1 MQPWVEPAE
10 ENLKM
15 AQELIYTSFP
25 KGVKPGVSGFCTV
38 AVSPDMAPNL
48 ISRLEGLSGYRQLF
62 RPGTPEADLNPPN
75 WSHVVINVGN
85 TESHVI
91 YRVADAGLDYT
102 GRSNKLAHFIV
113 LDKNDQAPCG
123 PAAMLTTPGLID
135 LTFDQQ
141 VGTRAFTRQIPRQL
155 VSPRP
160 CLAWRQA
167 TGDPGWA
174 GELAQ
179 TAWTGKYACIVYRPG
194 MNVLALVQEAMA
206 LLPPERR
213 WKTTFSTYY
222 SKLPTGID
230 CQWRC
235 VAAGT
240 PEAAQAIA
248 EVGAGLVIDLSNG
261 ALAPA
266 AESPAVA
273 AARAGRMVLAPA
285 GVKAGVTAAR
295 QRPVQ
300 TSRPAADAALNAGIE
315 NELQA
320 IDSAAANDLD
330 DELLSAMD
338 SMPEFILNAR
348 KKKTS
353 QAAAGKKFGLYA
365 AILALVF
372 LIGIAVATYCVV
384 TTGSLQNNTVAVN
397 QTNLDDDDEDET
409 TDETTDE
416 TDDEQ
421 FGLIPEL
428 DQNAVNDPNSDPAP
442 VTEPAPVS
450 DQNQQQEGNSVNG
463 SDKGESQPDQQN
475 ANTDQKAANV
485 QSEADV
491 PKAEPNADSKQ
502 LNEENKNAEPA
513 KQKDEPEKPQQ
524 DDEGKI
530 FDDERWV
537 GADPNQFFIY
547 VDSNDSADCSR
558 LNYQLKNKK
567 LQISKLELVSLYSAD
582 SSNTDGYKYT
592 LEYNQ
597 EFSCYIIK
605 DNGVDDESIKIR
617 ISEDSQGESN
627 ASELKKF
634 SIISIEGDRGIAF
647 QDFVKQDQIL
657 LATFADKSTKIITFF
672 RKEADVNL
680 KNALTLATFEN
691 SFKTAIYTFQTN
703 GFAEG
708 FSISNL
714 KLGCFGESVFFN
726 KKEHKI
732 VSKPTPKKN
741 SSYEIRI
748 EFNEPLRKPEGGMGA
763 PPNKASKN
771 KPASADRSK
780 AAPVGSL
787 KKVDTMKNIVIA
799 FEKDSN
805 IKILKVKY
813 AFDLESKRGGGEP
826 TGIDAIVRD
835 YYSGLP
841 TFKKEF
847 LQKVRA
853 CGSNLPLYI
862 DVYLVG
868 DAFAENALHEP
879 FLWKRL
885 VLPPPEGASK

>member
-1 MQPWVEPAE
+1 
-10 ENLKM
+10 M

-38 AVSPDMAPNL
+38 AVSPDMAPNM
-48 ISRLEGLSGYRQLF
+48 ISRLEGLSGYRHLF
-62 RPGTPEADLNPPN
+62 MPGTPEADMNPPN

-113 LDKNDQAPCG
+113 LDKKDQAPCG

-155 VSPRP
+155 ISPRP
-160 CLAWRQA
+160 CLAWRQTA
-167 TGDPGWA
+167 GDPGWA

-179 TAWTGKYACIVYRPG
+179 TAWTGRYACIVYQPG
-194 MNVLALVQEAMA
+194 MNVLALIQEAMA

-266 AESPAVA
+266 ADSPAVA

-285 GVKAGVTAAR
+285 GAKAGGTAAR

-300 TSRPAADAALNAGIE
+300 TSRPAAEAVLNAGIE
-315 NELQA
+315 DELQT
-320 IDSAAANDLD
+320 IGSAAVNDLD

-338 SMPEFILNAR
+338 SMPELMLSAGK
-348 KKKTS
+348 KKKT
-353 QAAAGKKFGLYA
+353 QASAGKKHGLYA
-365 AILALVF
+365 AILAGIF
-372 LIGIAVATYCVV
+372 LIGIAVATYFVV
-384 TTGSLQNNTVAVN
+384 TSGSLQNGNNIVAIN
-397 QTNLDDDDEDET
+397 QTDLDDDDEDET
-409 TDETTDE
+409 TNETTDE

-428 DQNAVNDPNSDPAP
+428 DQNAVNEPNSEAAP

-450 DQNQQQEGNSVNG
+450 DQNQQQEGDNVNG
-463 SDKGESQPDQQN
+463 SDKGESQPEQQN
-475 ANTDQKAANV
+475 ANTDQNAANV

-502 LNEENKNAEPA
+502 QNEENKNAEPA
-513 KQKDEPEKPQQ
+513 KPKEEPEKPQQ

-547 VDSNDSADCSR
+547 VDSNDAADCSR

-582 SSNTDGYKYT
+582 SSNMDGYKYT

-634 SIISIEGDRGIAF
+634 SIISIEGDGGIAF
-647 QDFVKQDQIL
+647 QDFVKHDQLL

-748 EFNEPLRKPEGGMGA
+748 EFNEPLRKSEGGMVD
-763 PPNKASKN
+763 PLDKASKN
-771 KPASADRSK
+771 KAASADRSK
-780 AAPVGSL
+780 AAQAPKM
-787 KKVDTMKNIVIA
+787 KKVDKMKNIVIA

-853 CGSNLPLYI
+853 CGLNLPLYI
-862 DVYLVG
+862 DVYILNPYASSG
-868 DAFAENALHEP
+868 EP